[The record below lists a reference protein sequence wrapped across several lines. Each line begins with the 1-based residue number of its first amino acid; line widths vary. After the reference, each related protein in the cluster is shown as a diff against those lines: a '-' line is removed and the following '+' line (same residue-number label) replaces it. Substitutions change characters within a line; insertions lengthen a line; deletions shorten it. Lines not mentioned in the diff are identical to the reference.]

1 MFDWDEFFAAAK
13 VARVPLNVEQPKF
26 MQELNRQLADTSLTE
41 WKTYLKWHLLH
52 EAAPSVTQT
61 AGSDH

>member
-1 MFDWDEFFAAAK
+1 LFDWDEFFAAAK